1 MLMGGMR
8 NWELGIGKWFN
19 RVCNPV
25 NHANP
30 RNPGFYHL
38 PLLIGGQAGGYGNPT
53 MVSLELKD
61 GDKLTVVFSI
71 GTVFRGLDGFF
82 RLGY

>member
-1 MLMGGMR
+1 MGGMR

-61 GDKLTVVFSI
+61 GDKLTVFFFNRNGFSEDWTVFS
-71 GTVFRGLDGFF
+71 GF
-82 RLGY
+82 GY